1 MDGTFRTEIRTS
13 ITISEVSMAATV
25 TVTGTVGPGRTLTAG
40 VFTGVTNINLDTVA
54 NMLYFD
60 SAQGRKEVSINA
72 ATTITATKSG
82 STYTLTIS

>member
-1 MDGTFRTEIRTS
+1 MS
-13 ITISEVSMAATV
+13 ATV

-40 VFTGVTNINLDTVA
+40 VFTGVTSFTIDTVQ
-54 NMLYFD
+54 NMIYFE

-82 STYTLTIS
+82 STYTLEIS